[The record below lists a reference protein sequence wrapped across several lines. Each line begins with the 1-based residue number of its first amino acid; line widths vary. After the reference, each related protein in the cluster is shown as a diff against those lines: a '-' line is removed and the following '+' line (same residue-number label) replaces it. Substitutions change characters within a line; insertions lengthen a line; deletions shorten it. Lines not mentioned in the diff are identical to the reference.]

1 MDDFD
6 VARVVDEFWR
16 ERARGVF
23 FPPQWFGRLT
33 LDQGYGVQLGLL
45 ERRVAAGARLIG
57 WKVGLT
63 SEAMQQQFRV
73 PEPLFG
79 YLLDD
84 APHASPARFARDA
97 LIQPGVENEICLTL
111 AADLVGPGV
120 DLAAARRAVGAVAP
134 AIEVA
139 ETRGDFTA
147 QLPVAVADNIQERYI
162 VLGTPT
168 APLPT
173 DLDLAA
179 VRATVEINGARVA
192 EATGAAVLGDPLRA
206 LVWLANKLPEYGQ
219 AVRAGQLVMT
229 GSVTRQFA
237 VERGDRVVTTFAPL
251 GVVAAT
257 FD

>member
-16 ERARGVF
+16 ERERGVY

-33 LDQGYGVQLGLL
+33 LDQGYRVQLGLL
-45 ERRVAAGARLIG
+45 ARRIAAGARLIG

-84 APHASPARFARDA
+84 APHASPARFALDA

-111 AADLVGPGV
+111 AADLVGPAV
-120 DLAAARRAVGAVAP
+120 DLAAARRAVGAAAP

-147 QLPVAVADNIQERYI
+147 QLPVAVADNIQQRYI
-162 VLGTPT
+162 VLGRATT
-168 APLPT
+168 PLPV
-173 DLDLAA
+173 DLDLAT

-206 LVWLANKLPEYGQ
+206 LVWLANTLPEYGHRL
-219 AVRAGQLVMT
+219 RAGELVMT

-237 VERGDRVVTTFAPL
+237 VGHGDQVVTTFDPL
-251 GVVAAT
+251 GAVAAT

>member
-6 VARVVDEFWR
+6 VARVVDDFWR
-16 ERARGVF
+16 ERQRGVY
-23 FPPQWFGRLT
+23 FPPRWFGRLS
-33 LDQGYGVQLGLL
+33 LDQGYRVQLGLL
-45 ERRVAAGARLIG
+45 ERRVAAGAHLIG

-84 APHASPARFARDA
+84 APHASPARFALDA
-97 LIQPGVENEICLTL
+97 LIQPGVENEICLTVAQDL
-111 AADLVGPGV
+111 AGPGV
-120 DLAAARRAVGAVAP
+120 DLAAARRAVGAAAP

-147 QLPVAVADNIQERYI
+147 QLPVAVADNIQQRYI
-162 VLGTPT
+162 VLGAPT
-168 APLPT
+168 TPLPL

-179 VRATVEINGARVA
+179 VRATVELNGALVA

-206 LVWLANKLPEYGQ
+206 LVWLANKLPEYGHGL
-219 AVRAGQLVMT
+219 RAGQLVMT

-237 VERGDRVVTTFAPL
+237 VQRGDRFVTTFTPL
-251 GVVAAT
+251 GAVVAA
-257 FD
+257 FE